1 MVKKKQHAKR
11 FNLVPSQQLMQ
22 AAMWILSTVIAV
34 VVIFGPYRWYTGAP
48 YDSADAILY
57 AATHRT
63 AWALSL
69 GWMTY
74 ACATGRGG
82 LINRFLSWKA
92 FIPLSRLSFAA
103 FLMQT
108 LVILS
113 RTILTRERVHYS
125 HTSMASRSGKL
136 R

>member
-1 MVKKKQHAKR
+1 
-11 FNLVPSQQLMQ
+11 MQ
-22 AAMWILSTVIAV
+22 GVMWILSTVVAV
-34 VVIFGPYRWYTGAP
+34 VVIFGPYRWYTGAA

-63 AWALSL
+63 AWAMSL
-69 GWMTY
+69 GWVSY

-82 LINRFLSWKA
+82 LVNRFLSWKA

-108 LVILS
+108 IVILS
-113 RTILTRERVHYS
+113 RTILTRERIHYS
-125 HTSMASRSGKL
+125 HTSMVRVMLQHDAFDFSPN
-136 R
+136 